1 MHNLWSARKEAVWA
15 MSSQRPEGTKMWS
28 TDVAVPLSRM
38 PEIIGEC
45 TSPACR
51 VDPTNSL
58 VRSLKARVRGLG
70 SIL

>member
-15 MSSQRPEGTKMWS
+15 MCSQRAEGAQIWS

-38 PEIIGEC
+38 PEIIGGCHFFLVEG
-45 TSPACR
+45 
-51 VDPTNSL
+51 SL
-58 VRSLKARVRGLG
+58 LILYARSLKARVRGLG